1 MRHFDMTYTNSTNP
15 NHQAL
20 ELLEFNL
27 IKQKLSNFTSLAQS
41 HAIILNLV
49 PSNDTKKINRLQQE
63 TNECRLYLDRKGKLD
78 LSMAKDIGPSI
89 HRASIGGTLD
99 GKELW
104 DIFTT
109 LTTFKNIRSQLEYDK
124 SLPVLASMTKSLN
137 SQEDL
142 RAQLAI
148 SLDDGGNILDGAS
161 PTLKNLRLQ
170 ESQSLSKLTNYLNTV
185 LKRLERSN
193 VLQEQFLTERNG
205 RMVLLVKMEMRH
217 KVPGIVHDV
226 SDSGVTAFVEPIRG
240 VTLGNQWKSSSLSV
254 KREEE
259 VILQQLSSA
268 ISDQSKE
275 INKSLQTL
283 SQLDVAMAKGLY
295 SKATQSIQPSFVK
308 SNTGYLRIIGA
319 RHPLLNEKVIPI
331 DISLENPD
339 RILLI
344 TGPNAGGKTVALK
357 TTGLMILMAKTGL
370 HVPAEQCTF
379 TNFDAVFAN
388 IGDHQSIERS
398 LSSFSSQL
406 ESIKGI
412 MDNCSERSLVL
423 LDELGTSTDPEE
435 GAALAKAILRYF
447 RDKNV
452 ACIATTHYR
461 TVAAFVESETN
472 MVNAR
477 VTIDPTSLHPTYAVE
492 IGRPGVSYALTI
504 ANRLGLDS
512 QTLLVAK
519 SLLPEGH
526 RHIESLL
533 KALEHELHLAQ
544 QKKFSMQES
553 LSSVELSKVKLRLQ
567 LEEFNAQKTIL
578 MDEARDELMAWA
590 EKIRKQLL
598 KAEKSFTKTQPK
610 ETLNKQL
617 DLVNLINKELK
628 SKAPTYINKDSE
640 NDWVKKL
647 KAGDYVQI
655 RGIEQAVRI
664 VAPPNQK
671 GDMYVLIGS
680 IKSKLTSYQ
689 LERKVDFQPISTPK
703 SVSVTRSVTS
713 REGIQ
718 LDLRGYR
725 ISDGRER
732 LTKFIDS
739 ALLQRLISVRIIH
752 GSATGAIRSMV
763 RELLDNHPSVG
774 KFYPERNSTT
784 DGATIVELK

>member
-1 MRHFDMTYTNSTNP
+1 MKHFDMTDINSINP
-15 NHQAL
+15 NQQAI

-27 IKQKLSNFTSLAQS
+27 IKQQLSNFTSLSQS
-41 HAIILNLV
+41 HSMVLNLI
-49 PSNDTKKINRLQQE
+49 PSNDTKEINRLQQE
-63 TNECRLYLDRKGKLD
+63 TNESRLYSDRKGKLD

-99 GKELW
+99 GRELW

-109 LTTFKNIRSQLEYDK
+109 LSTFRNIRSLLGNDK
-124 SLPVLASMTKSLN
+124 SLPVLASMAQSLN
-137 SQEDL
+137 TQEEL
-142 RAQLAI
+142 RIQLGV

-170 ESQSLSKLTNYLNTV
+170 ESQALSKLTTYLNTV

-240 VTLGNQWKSSSLSV
+240 ITLGNQWKSSSLSV

-259 VILQQLSSA
+259 VILGQLSSA
-268 ISDQSKE
+268 ISEQSTE
-275 INKSLQTL
+275 INESVQTL
-283 SQLDVAMAKGLY
+283 SLLDVAMAKGLY
-295 SKATQSIQPSFVK
+295 SKATQSTEPSFVK
-308 SNTGYLRIIGA
+308 SNTGYLRILGA
-319 RHPLLNEKVIPI
+319 RHPLLGEKVIPI
-331 DISLENPD
+331 DIRMESPN

-357 TTGLMILMAKTGL
+357 TTGLMILMAKAGL
-370 HVPAEQCTF
+370 HVPAKQCTF
-379 TNFDAVFAN
+379 TNFDAVFVN

-406 ESIKGI
+406 QSIKNI
-412 MDNCSERSLVL
+412 MENCSHRSLVL

-435 GAALAKAILRYF
+435 GAALAKAILGYF

-477 VTIDPTSLHPTYAVE
+477 VTMNPTNLQPTYALE

-512 QTLLVAK
+512 ETLVVAE

-533 KALEHELHLAQ
+533 KALEHELELTQ
-544 QKKFSMQES
+544 QKKVATQEALFLAEKS
-553 LSSVELSKVKLRLQ
+553 KVELRHQ

-578 MDEARDELMAWA
+578 MGEARDELIAWA
-590 EKIRKQLL
+590 ETIRKQLL
-598 KAEKSFTKTQPK
+598 RAERASGRAQPK
-610 ETLNKQL
+610 ETIHEQL
-617 DLVNLINKELK
+617 DLLGLITKELK
-628 SKAPTYINKDSE
+628 SKKPLYVNKDVE
-640 NDWVKKL
+640 HDWVNKL
-647 KAGDYVQI
+647 KPGDYVQI
-655 RGIEQAVRI
+655 RGIEQAVKI
-664 VAPPNQK
+664 VTPPNQK
-671 GDMYVLIGS
+671 GDLYVLIGS
-680 IKSKLTSYQ
+680 IKSKLPSYQ
-689 LERKVDFQPISTPK
+689 LERKVDFKPISTTTR
-703 SVSVTRSVTS
+703 VSVTRSVNS
-713 REGIQ
+713 REGMQ

-739 ALLQRLISVRIIH
+739 ALLQRLTSVRIIH
-752 GSATGAIRSMV
+752 GSATGAMRSMV
-763 RELLDNHPSVG
+763 RELLDNHPSVE
-774 KFYPERNSTT
+774 KFYPEQNSTT
-784 DGATIVELK
+784 DGATMVELR

>member
-1 MRHFDMTYTNSTNP
+1 MRHFDMTDTNSTNP
-15 NHQAL
+15 NNQAL

-49 PSNDTKKINRLQQE
+49 PSNDTTEINRLQQE
-63 TNECRLYLDRKGKLD
+63 TNECRLYLDRKGELD

-124 SLPVLASMTKSLN
+124 SLPVLASMTNSLN

-142 RAQLAI
+142 RARLAI

-161 PTLKNLRLQ
+161 PTLKSLRLQ

-259 VILQQLSSA
+259 VILEQLSSA
-268 ISDQSKE
+268 ISEQSKK
-275 INKSLQTL
+275 INESLQTL

-295 SKATQSIQPSFVK
+295 SKATQSTRPSFVK

-398 LSSFSSQL
+398 LS
-406 ESIKGI
+406 
-412 MDNCSERSLVL
+412 
-423 LDELGTSTDPEE
+423 
-435 GAALAKAILRYF
+435 
-447 RDKNV
+447 
-452 ACIATTHYR
+452 
-461 TVAAFVESETN
+461 
-472 MVNAR
+472 
-477 VTIDPTSLHPTYAVE
+477 
-492 IGRPGVSYALTI
+492 
-504 ANRLGLDS
+504 
-512 QTLLVAK
+512 
-519 SLLPEGH
+519 
-526 RHIESLL
+526 
-533 KALEHELHLAQ
+533 
-544 QKKFSMQES
+544 
-553 LSSVELSKVKLRLQ
+553 
-567 LEEFNAQKTIL
+567 
-578 MDEARDELMAWA
+578 
-590 EKIRKQLL
+590 
-598 KAEKSFTKTQPK
+598 
-610 ETLNKQL
+610 
-617 DLVNLINKELK
+617 
-628 SKAPTYINKDSE
+628 
-640 NDWVKKL
+640 
-647 KAGDYVQI
+647 
-655 RGIEQAVRI
+655 
-664 VAPPNQK
+664 
-671 GDMYVLIGS
+671 
-680 IKSKLTSYQ
+680 
-689 LERKVDFQPISTPK
+689 
-703 SVSVTRSVTS
+703 
-713 REGIQ
+713 
-718 LDLRGYR
+718 
-725 ISDGRER
+725 
-732 LTKFIDS
+732 
-739 ALLQRLISVRIIH
+739 
-752 GSATGAIRSMV
+752 
-763 RELLDNHPSVG
+763 
-774 KFYPERNSTT
+774 
-784 DGATIVELK
+784 